1 MVVLGP
7 PPEQLRSTNKGG
19 FMRVILSTLAV
30 TYTLTALI
38 MLTGCS
44 VKIGV
49 DWHGETSK
57 DDRQYS
63 EIKPVGK
70 K

>member
-1 MVVLGP
+1 
-7 PPEQLRSTNKGG
+7 
-19 FMRVILSTLAV
+19 MRVILSTLAV